1 MQSIKDIF
9 YSIHATNIVDI
20 AIIACLLYF
29 ILAWLRAT
37 RAFQIMATV
46 IGIGLFYF
54 VAAGLGLV
62 LTSLLFQYLWAAII
76 IVLVIVFQPEIRQ
89 MLDRASPIRFLLSGR
104 HSNDVASD
112 LVEEVVKA
120 VAELARLR
128 IGALVVFR
136 RLDRI
141 DNVILK
147 GKLLDSLV
155 SSEALVM
162 IFQKNSPL
170 HDGAVLIHRD
180 RITAAGCILPLS
192 TDENLSS
199 QFGTRHRAALGLT
212 ERSDAVCVVV
222 SEERGEV
229 SLVQGKDIST
239 YRKKAEFREA
249 LDRALVSGKAL
260 ADQTQA
266 GPFSFLRSNWLI
278 KILAAG
284 IAVLLWVVTVGPQR
298 AEVGMSVPIQ
308 YTNLPAGMEIT
319 GKWMD
324 RIDVR
329 VRGSETGVASLKPGS
344 IRAVVDLSHVV
355 TGLNFFRI
363 TSKNLQVPPGIT
375 IAQIRPSD
383 LHLNIET
390 ASVKKINVVPT
401 IVGILPESTKLS
413 VTPSEVRVRAST
425 QELRKIKSAT
435 TDQVKTTDLLARGQ
449 VVVPVQIKPDG
460 LAIDSVE
467 PVQVTVGVESPKQ

>member
-1 MQSIKDIF
+1 MQYIKDVL
-9 YSIHATNIVDI
+9 YSIHATNVVDI
-20 AIIACLLYF
+20 AIIAGLLYF

-37 RAFQIMATV
+37 RAFQIMATI

-76 IVLVIVFQPEIRQ
+76 LVLVIVFQPEIRQ
-89 MLDRASPIRFLLSGR
+89 MLDRASPLRFLLSGR
-104 HSNDVASD
+104 HANDVASD

-128 IGALVVFR
+128 IGALIVFR

-147 GKLLDSLV
+147 GKLLDSLM

-170 HDGAVLIHRD
+170 HDGAVLIFRD

-192 TDENLSS
+192 TDEDLSS

-212 ERSDAVCVVV
+212 ERSDALCVVV

-229 SLVQGKDIST
+229 SLVQGKDIKT
-239 YRKKAEFREA
+239 YRKKADFRDA
-249 LDRALVSGKAL
+249 LDRALVPGRAL
-260 ADQTQA
+260 ANQTQP
-266 GPFSFLRSNWLI
+266 GPLSLLRSNALLM
-278 KILAAG
+278 ILATA
-284 IAVLLWVVTVGPQR
+284 ISVLLWVVIVGPQR

-319 GKWMD
+319 GKWVD
-324 RIDVR
+324 RVDVR
-329 VRGSETGVASLKPGS
+329 VRGSERGVATLKPGS

-363 TSKNLQVPPGIT
+363 TSKNLLVPPGIT

-383 LHLNIET
+383 LQLNIEA
-390 ASVKKINVVPT
+390 ASAKKINVVPT
-401 IVGILPESTKLS
+401 IVGVLPESTKLS
-413 VTPSEVRVRAST
+413 VTPSEVRVRASR
-425 QELRKIKSAT
+425 QELRKVKSAT
-435 TDQVKTTDLLARGQ
+435 TDPVKATDLLARGH
-449 VVVPVQIKPDG
+449 VVAPVQIKPDG
-460 LAIDSVE
+460 VAIDSVE
-467 PVQVTVGVESPKQ
+467 PAQVTVSVETSKQ

>member
-9 YSIHATNIVDI
+9 YSIHAANIVDI

-54 VAAGLGLV
+54 VAEGLGLV

-128 IGALVVFR
+128 IGALIVFR

-192 TDENLSS
+192 TDEDLSS

-212 ERSDAVCVVV
+212 ERSDALCVVV

-239 YRKKAEFREA
+239 YRKKVEFRDA
-249 LDRALVSGKAL
+249 LDRALVPGKAP
-260 ADQTQA
+260 DQTQA

-308 YTNLPAGMEIT
+308 YTNLPSGMEIT

-329 VRGSETGVASLKPGS
+329 VRGSETGVASLKPES

-363 TSKNLQVPPGIT
+363 TSKNLLVPPGIT

-383 LHLNIET
+383 LQLNIEA

-401 IVGILPESTKLS
+401 IVGMLPESTKLS
-413 VTPSEVRVRAST
+413 VTPSEVRLRAST
-425 QELRKIKSAT
+425 QELRKVKSAT
-435 TDQVKTTDLLARGQ
+435 TDPVKTSDLLARGQ
-449 VVVPVQIKPDG
+449 VVVPVQVKPDG
-460 LAIDSVE
+460 LGIDSIE
-467 PVQVTVGVESPKQ
+467 PAQVTVGVENPKQ